1 MIKAS
6 EQALSLSEITVRID
20 DHRLAALRPRKYR
33 TRQPFFDDQP
43 ESKPMSRLCQKIRD
57 NDRLTR
63 AGHSKQ
69 DAVLRSVSEPPAANS
84 SIPAGM

>member
-1 MIKAS
+1 
-6 EQALSLSEITVRID
+6 
-20 DHRLAALRPRKYR
+20 
-33 TRQPFFDDQP
+33 
-43 ESKPMSRLCQKIRD
+43 MSRLCQKIRD